1 VINSLQI
8 APYAHY
14 NVEKYRKYRKKEEK
28 RSAKYIKNVIDT
40 SPHTDISE
48 NHK

>member
-14 NVEKYRKYRKKEEK
+14 NVEKYRKKKEK